1 MKLDKMTCMKAIAKW
16 GRTSQI
22 DMLQE
27 ECAELIVAINK
38 YKRNNVGTTEAV
50 LEEIADVE
58 IMIDQIK
65 VLLEANE
72 LRVDVFKEKKIER
85 LKDMLNA

>member
-1 MKLDKMTCMKAIAKW
+1 MKLDKMTCLKAIAKW

-38 YKRNNVGTTEAV
+38 YKRNHNGT
-50 LEEIADVE
+50 
-58 IMIDQIK
+58 
-65 VLLEANE
+65 
-72 LRVDVFKEKKIER
+72 IER
-85 LKDMLNA
+85 LREVTENL

>member
-1 MKLDKMTCMKAIAKW
+1 MKLDKMTCLKAIAKW

-38 YKRNNVGTTEAV
+38 YKRNHNGTIEAV

-65 VLLEANE
+65 VLLEVNE
-72 LRVDVFKEKKIER
+72 LRVDVFKEKKIDR

>member
-1 MKLDKMTCMKAIAKW
+1 MKAIAKW

-38 YKRNNVGTTEAV
+38 YKRNNVGTIEAV

-65 VLLEANE
+65 VLLEVNE
-72 LRVDVFKEKKIER
+72 LRVDVFKEKKIDR